1 MADITLTDKTGSINS
16 GSEVYLQGIEL
27 TLGWKNLINADPYPT
42 SFAVVEV
49 DNVGFENPK
58 WSVIGHFKTDQLN
71 ANGLTPELL
80 VSFAKDT
87 GGSVYLEE
95 LTGSPPFVSSTLGSE
110 IKVVVDT
117 FDMKK
122 AARDDDGKY
131 STYSI
136 NFIEDAE

>member
-16 GSEVYLQGIEL
+16 GNAVYLQGIEL
-27 TLGWKNLINADPYPT
+27 TLGWKNLLNADPYPT
-42 SFAVVEV
+42 SFAAVEV

-71 ANGLTPELL
+71 VNGLTPELL
-80 VSFAKDT
+80 VSFAKDR
-87 GGSVYLEE
+87 GGSVYL
-95 LTGSPPFVSSTLGSE
+95 G
-110 IKVVVDT
+110 T

-122 AARDDDGKY
+122 AARDEDGKY